1 MVIPIP
7 PVPPA
12 TRKAI
17 VKAIKA
23 ERPPHYK
30 QQAQI
35 TLLQNKLKGQKE
47 RVSNAQSRLDRLE
60 ENKAEKLQEIKVIQ
74 EEEMEEALKKIKD
87 DMEKEHE
94 EALKVQ
100 EEEWKQNTERE
111 MKAAKRQFK
120 KEQAEIEEK
129 ELESYKQKVEEE
141 KKKAQPEKL
150 EKKKASSEDG
160 EVEVGETEEDAEED
174 AEDDASPTEKLEK
187 EHKNLKDKLETLT
200 ETKKEMGWLL
210 KQVIQAGKPAT
221 TSQLMFFTVLVLHPY
236 YTPLPCWLFAL
247 PPRNCFL
254 TVFSTRF
261 YRSKKAKGRQSRRRR
276 TRQKETKIYSAIVR
290 GERWRGGLFFLFVVN
305 LEPLV
310 LTLIR

>member
-187 EHKNLKDKLETLT
+187 EHKNLKDTLETLT

-221 TSQLMFFTVLVLHPY
+221 TSQLMFFTVLVLHP
-236 YTPLPCWLFAL
+236 
-247 PPRNCFL
+247 
-254 TVFSTRF
+254 
-261 YRSKKAKGRQSRRRR
+261 
-276 TRQKETKIYSAIVR
+276 
-290 GERWRGGLFFLFVVN
+290 
-305 LEPLV
+305 
-310 LTLIR
+310 